1 MYCTILYYIL
11 MIIISDAN
19 LIVIEIPSTTYQWA
33 ASIGHGTA
41 EISNIIIIHYN
52 LAVRV
57 NRGVHVNLRSHYAER
72 K

>member
-1 MYCTILYYIL
+1 

-41 EISNIIIIHYN
+41 EISNIIIHYN

-57 NRGVHVNLRSHYAER
+57 NRGVHVNLRGRYAER